1 MNAEIYDDLGF
12 AKVDLSRESRQGYP
26 EVIYGCGKTNEQ
38 ICGICGSLLSNG
50 GEHILVT
57 RIGKGCACDLEHRFG
72 EVSYSEAASVAIVN
86 PRKLH
91 PQGSVIVATA
101 GTSDICVAEEAAI
114 TAEAMDADVM
124 RIYDVGVS
132 GIHRILAYKDALS
145 TANAIVVAAGM
156 DGALPSVVGG
166 LTDRPVIALPTSVG
180 YGASFNGLAA
190 LLSMLNSCSA
200 GVTVVNIDNGFGAG
214 FAAGRINRLIV
225 GGGKV

>member
-1 MNAEIYDDLGF
+1 MDAEIYDDLGF
-12 AKVDLSRESRQGYP
+12 AKVDLSREKRQGYP
-26 EVIYGCGKTNEQ
+26 EVIYGRGKNNEQ
-38 ICGICGSLLSNG
+38 ICGICDSLLSNG
-50 GEHILVT
+50 GKHILVT
-57 RIGKGCACDLEHRFG
+57 RIGEDCACVLKHRFG
-72 EVSYSEAASVAIVN
+72 EVYYSNAASVAIVN
-86 PRKLH
+86 PRELH

-101 GTSDICVAEEAAI
+101 GTSDISVAEEAAL
-114 TAEAMDADVM
+114 TAEAMDADVT

-132 GIHRILAYKDALS
+132 GIHRILAHRDALA

-180 YGASFNGLAA
+180 YGSSFNGLAA

-214 FAAGRINRLIV
+214 FAAGRINRLIAR
-225 GGGKV
+225 GGKV

>member
-1 MNAEIYDDLGF
+1 MNDEVYDDLGF
-12 AKVDLSRESRQGYP
+12 AKVDLSREKRQGYP
-26 EVIYGCGKTNEQ
+26 EVIYGRGKTNEQ
-38 ICGICGSLLSNG
+38 ICGICSSLLSNG
-50 GEHILVT
+50 GKHILVT
-57 RIGKGCACDLEHRFG
+57 RIGEDCACVLKHRFG
-72 EVSYSEAASVAIVN
+72 EVYHSEAASIAIVN
-86 PRKLH
+86 PRELH
-91 PQGSVIVATA
+91 PQGSVIVVTA
-101 GTSDICVAEEAAI
+101 GTTDISVAEEAAL

-124 RIYDVGVS
+124 RVYDVGVS
-132 GIHRILAYKDALS
+132 GIHRILAYKDALA

-225 GGGKV
+225 GGGEV

>member
-12 AKVDLSRESRQGYP
+12 AKVDLSREKRQGYP

-50 GEHILVT
+50 GRHILVT
-57 RIGKGCACDLEHRFG
+57 RIGEGCACELKHRFG
-72 EVSYSEAASVAIVN
+72 EVFYSDAASVAIVN

-91 PQGSVIVATA
+91 PRGSVIVATA
-101 GTSDICVAEEAAI
+101 GTSDMRVAEEAAL
-114 TAEAMDADVM
+114 TAEAMDADVT

-145 TANAIVVAAGM
+145 MANAIVVAAGM

-180 YGASFNGLAA
+180 YGSSFNGLAA